1 MITPEL
7 LRSWSPCEDGYRRFC
22 ELFPKGAD
30 LKTAMDGL
38 IADNHD
44 EWAYWLFC
52 ASRDRK
58 LFPEIVSLG
67 YMNSGDRNS
76 GDRNSGNWNSGDR
89 NSGNWNSGDRNSGD
103 WNSGDRNSGDWNS
116 GDRNSGNWNSGDRN
130 SGYMNSDTPKTVRVF
145 GKECPIADWDN
156 AYKPLFLWF
165 DTTYWVSESEMTE
178 AEKTADPGSHYR
190 GGQLRKRDYK
200 EAFQL
205 SWDNADKKD
214 REKVR
219 ELPNFCAET
228 FFKISGIDLR
238 EAS

>member
-67 YMNSGDRNS
+67 YM
-76 GDRNSGNWNSGDR
+76 
-89 NSGNWNSGDRNSGD
+89 
-103 WNSGDRNSGDWNS
+103 
-116 GDRNSGNWNSGDRN
+116 NSGDRN

>member
-76 GDRNSGNWNSGDR
+76 GDRNSGN
-89 NSGNWNSGDRNSGD
+89 
-103 WNSGDRNSGDWNS
+103 WNS